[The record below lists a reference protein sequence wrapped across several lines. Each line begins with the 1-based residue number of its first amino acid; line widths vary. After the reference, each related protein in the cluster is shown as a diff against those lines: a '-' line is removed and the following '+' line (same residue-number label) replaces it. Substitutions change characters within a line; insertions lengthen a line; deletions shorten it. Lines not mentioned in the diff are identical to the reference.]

1 MSSIVDEL
9 SKYFSVPFNEVLDYK
24 YTVIN
29 NSVVNVTGYKKI
41 INYSTE
47 MVTLSVK
54 KNELII
60 EGENL
65 KIKELD
71 KGNIVLVGK
80 IYKIYLSKES

>member
-1 MSSIVDEL
+1 
-9 SKYFSVPFNEVLDYK
+9 
-24 YTVIN
+24 
-29 NSVVNVTGYKKI
+29 
-41 INYSTE
+41 